1 MSKSEANDYAIYMA
15 RCYSTEQ
22 KEFLKALFYFLVKA
36 PTRVKLTVVQ
46 AG

>member
-1 MSKSEANDYAIYMA
+1 MTNAEAYDYAIYMA

-22 KEFLKALFYFLVKA
+22 KEFLKALFYFLASSNIKIN
-36 PTRVKLTVVQ
+36 LTTTQ